1 MNHIILDNDL
11 ILGQN
16 IAYSKAGLTRE
27 VLFALVGSAVLLLI
41 NGAMYYY
48 GYYMWSAIIITTFL
62 FFYTIYIIVRNFLL
76 YNSNRAALVIAE
88 EGLVEN
94 VHTKQFIEWQQIKS
108 CYVVNRGFFQFLII
122 DMQNPA
128 QFQAKSSSWKNKL
141 FFYSNISTFQTPLAI
156 QNTFYDADIHDIAQK
171 INQKINL

>member
-48 GYYMWSAIIITTFL
+48 GYYMWSAIIV
-62 FFYTIYIIVRNFLL
+62 TIF
-76 YNSNRAALVIAE
+76 
-88 EGLVEN
+88 
-94 VHTKQFIEWQQIKS
+94 
-108 CYVVNRGFFQFLII
+108 
-122 DMQNPA
+122 
-128 QFQAKSSSWKNKL
+128 L